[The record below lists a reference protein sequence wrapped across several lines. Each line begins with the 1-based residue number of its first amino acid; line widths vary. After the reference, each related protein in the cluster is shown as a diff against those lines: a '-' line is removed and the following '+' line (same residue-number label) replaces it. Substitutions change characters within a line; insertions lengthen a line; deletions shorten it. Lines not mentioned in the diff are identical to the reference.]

1 MKLTR
6 TGMKVQ
12 EQDGYGVFLWRLPN
26 GNYLADTQRRML
38 SCNGFRGDITVMAA
52 MARAAAEAGFP
63 DGQAVWEKALKVSD
77 EEYEEQEAE
86 LLAGRTPDAHLR
98 RQ

>member
-1 MKLTR
+1 
-6 TGMKVQ
+6 
-12 EQDGYGVFLWRLPN
+12 
-26 GNYLADTQRRML
+26 
-38 SCNGFRGDITVMAA
+38 MAA